1 VVLAKVQKWG
11 NSLAIRIPRA
21 FAEQLG
27 VQQDS
32 EVDLSLDRDRLIMK
46 PIRTKRTLSS
56 RMFISGTQ
64 ESLTHIEDGAL
75 QREVRMNGY
84 GSALSCRE
92 SGCVW

>member
-46 PIRTKRTLSS
+46 PIRTKPSLSVLL
-56 RMFISGTQ
+56 RQVTDENIHAEVATGEPT
-64 ESLTHIEDGAL
+64 G
-75 QREVRMNGY
+75 REV
-84 GSALSCRE
+84 
-92 SGCVW
+92 W